1 MNDSWDAPP
10 DPLEALRGGDR
21 GPFEAFVSQAAG
33 DLLGFFR
40 RLGAARP
47 DAEDLIQEVF
57 LKMVRSSTH
66 YQSQGRFRAFVLRT
80 ARNAW
85 VDRARRAGVRPRL
98 VDPGGDGSN
107 GESML
112 SQIALAPDDPGHD
125 LESGE
130 ERARIEQAV
139 QGLGEN
145 HRLVFELGV
154 VRELPYAQI
163 AEMLEVPVGTVKSR
177 MFHAVRKLRE
187 LLEEGAGQDVA
198 TGAKGGEQR

>member
-10 DPLEALRGGDR
+10 DPLESLQGGDR

-57 LKMVRSSTH
+57 LKMVRSSSH
-66 YQSQGRFRAFVLRT
+66 YQPQGRFRAFVLRT

-98 VDPGGDGSN
+98 VDAGGEGID
-107 GESML
+107 GESLL
-112 SQIALAPDDPGHD
+112 SQIALAPDEPGRE

-130 ERARIEQAV
+130 ERARIEQAL

-163 AEMLEVPVGTVKSR
+163 ADMLEVPVGTVKSR

-187 LLEEGAGQDVA
+187 VLESGAAEDVTA
-198 TGAKGGEQR
+198 GAKGGEKR